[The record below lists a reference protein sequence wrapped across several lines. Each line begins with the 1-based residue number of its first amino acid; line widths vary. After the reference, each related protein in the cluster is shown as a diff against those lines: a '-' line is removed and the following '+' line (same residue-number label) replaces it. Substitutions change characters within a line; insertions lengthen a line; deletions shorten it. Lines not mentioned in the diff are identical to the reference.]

1 MYFNNGYPTVLSTF
15 IDQSTLSEKNVFGRK
30 YPTVTK
36 KKIYMYSGTLV
47 FLKFN
52 LKDKKQNVLLQNCAE
67 GEACDEAAAA
77 AAEGNPCRS
86 DLGFTMIMTMM
97 IIRVTYLSQI
107 PALFM
112 LSFKI

>member
-1 MYFNNGYPTVLSTF
+1 
-15 IDQSTLSEKNVFGRK
+15 
-30 YPTVTK
+30 
-36 KKIYMYSGTLV
+36 MYSGTLV

-97 IIRVTYLSQI
+97 IIRVTYISQI

-112 LSFKI
+112 LSFKKKLSIFSIGILALLIGPESDHWL